1 MQVIDEQST
10 DAVRPS
16 LARRWWNSRG
26 GYRLVREAVLMY
38 GLFAVYKLV
47 RAMVRDH
54 QDAALDHA
62 RDVMH
67 VERMFGIFNEETLQ
81 DLVINQ
87 RQIVTF
93 LNAYYLIA
101 HFLVT
106 TVVFTVLYLTR
117 PEGYA
122 RARRILFAMTGIAL
136 VVHVLYPLA
145 PPRMFPVIGFIDT
158 GTLIGPG
165 AYGTGHAYDGLANQ
179 FAAMP
184 SMHFG
189 WSVLVAWA
197 VVRYFRSPKRW
208 IIAVHPFLTLAAIVL
223 TANHY
228 WMDAVIAM
236 IIFGG
241 VSLLDRLLFGRKAD
255 AADAAQPVVA

>member
-1 MQVIDEQST
+1 MQKIDEQSAET
-10 DAVRPS
+10 ATPS

-26 GYRLVREAVLMY
+26 GYRLLREAALMY

-54 QDAALDHA
+54 QDTALDHA

-106 TVVFTVLYLTR
+106 TVVFAVLYLTR

-165 AYGTGHAYDGLANQ
+165 AYGNGHAYDGLANQ

-189 WSVLVAWA
+189 WSVLIAWA

-208 IIAVHPFLTLAAIVL
+208 IVVVHPFLTLAAIVL

-241 VSLLDRLLFGRKAD
+241 VFLLDRALFGRRAES
-255 AADAAQPVVA
+255 AQPAIA